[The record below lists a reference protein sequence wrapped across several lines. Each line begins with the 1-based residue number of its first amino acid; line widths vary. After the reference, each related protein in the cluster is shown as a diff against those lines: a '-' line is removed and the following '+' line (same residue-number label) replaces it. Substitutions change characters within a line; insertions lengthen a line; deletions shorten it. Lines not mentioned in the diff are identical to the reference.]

1 MVINLSTLSRDLQND
16 GTHRTLIPMSVPELS
31 VMYYVSFL
39 QARKE
44 KVKKFLAW
52 SKEVKKLL
60 NLFEKN
66 LHSEL
71 LSPRMPLFSI
81 FKVPVNLHP
90 VTRI

>member
-1 MVINLSTLSRDLQND
+1 
-16 GTHRTLIPMSVPELS
+16 MSVPELS